1 MLDLSE
7 LALDFADEESPL
19 EDELAELFDEEPLEL
34 LSPLAVDDA
43 SADEPSDES
52 VLGALPLL
60 A

>member
-1 MLDLSE
+1 VLDLSE
-7 LALDFADEESPL
+7 LALGFADEESPL
-19 EDELAELFDEEPLEL
+19 EDELAELFDGEPLEL